1 MNKRTGGRPGIAKQ
15 VMVVFTDGWSN
26 RGPDPEEAARAA
38 REAGFEMYAVESAGN
53 PDDEGYLETNS
64 FVLDVIGDDINH
76 VFSDKTFDK
85 LIDRVRERNLKCL

>member
-1 MNKRTGGRPGIAKQ
+1 LAKQ

-26 RGPDPEEAARAA
+26 RGPEPEPMAKAARAA
-38 REAGFEMYAVESAGN
+38 GFELYSVQSEGT

-64 FVLDVIGDDINH
+64 FTLDVIADDIDH

-85 LIDRVRERNLKCL
+85 LIDRIRERNLKCL